1 MAVCLPPVFT
11 WFAMVR
17 FTTPVVF
24 YMVDFRTFTSVKTV
38 V

>member
-17 FTTPVVF
+17 FITPVAF
-24 YMVDFRTFTSVKTV
+24 YMVGFLTST
-38 V
+38 